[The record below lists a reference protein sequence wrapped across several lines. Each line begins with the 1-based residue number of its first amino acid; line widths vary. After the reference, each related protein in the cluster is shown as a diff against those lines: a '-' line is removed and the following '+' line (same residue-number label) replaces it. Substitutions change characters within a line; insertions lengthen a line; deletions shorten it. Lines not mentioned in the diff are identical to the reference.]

1 MNKTFEVNIITPGD
15 DAIKAEIQALRTRS
29 NDGEVEFRR
38 NHTPIILSTVPTITE
53 IIKSDGS
60 SEEYFTSSGVIV
72 LKENLIK
79 FCCDT
84 IERPEGIDLN
94 RAMESKKRAEN
105 RLKEIKNKNIDE
117 KRAKLALA
125 RAIARIEAVNKYKS

>member
-1 MNKTFEVNIITPGD
+1 MNKTFEVNIITPGEE
-15 DAIKAEIQALRTRS
+15 AIKLEIQALRTRS

-53 IIKSDGS
+53 IIKVDGS
-60 SEEYFTSSGVIV
+60 SEKYFTSSGVIV

-84 IERPEGIDLN
+84 IERPEAIDLN